1 MLKHRYLTV
10 LLFTF
15 CVVSVMDAPHAA
27 GDDWPQW
34 RGPDRDGLSRES
46 GLLEEWPSSGPEREW
61 TVSNLGPG
69 YGSLAIKGDR
79 IYVQM
84 TVGQRSAV
92 ASVNRADGRLVW
104 STALGRGRSNGE
116 GPGPRGT
123 PTVDGNRLYVLTES
137 GDLAS
142 LRAPDGSI
150 IWQRNILQD
159 FGGRNISWLVSES
172 PLVDGNNVIVTP
184 GGRGAGVV
192 ALNKM
197 TGDVVWTSDEL
208 SDEAGYASIVAG
220 TVGGVRVLMT
230 LTGMAGVGLRA
241 SDGKL
246 MWRYQRPSNRTAN
259 ITTPIFHDNKV
270 FYTSAYGTG
279 GGLLA
284 LKASGGE
291 VEAEEVYFTRQM
303 QNHHGGV
310 ILVDGYLY
318 GFHNSILTCMDF
330 ETGEVMWR
338 DRSVGKGSLTYADGN
353 LYIFSERNVV
363 GLAESTPEGYSEK
376 GRFRIPDQGWPSYAH
391 PVVSDGRLYLRDQSV
406 LYSYDVRGN

>member
-1 MLKHRYLTV
+1 MLKHRSLTV

-15 CVVSVMDAPHAA
+15 CVVSVMDAPLAT

-34 RGPDRDGLSRES
+34 RGPERNGLSRES
-46 GLLEEWPSSGPEREW
+46 GLLEEWPSAGPEREW
-61 TVSNLGPG
+61 AVSNLGPG
-69 YGSLAIKGDR
+69 YGSLAIQGDR

-104 STALGRGRSNGE
+104 STAIGRGRSNGE
-116 GPGPRGT
+116 GHGPRGT

-150 IWQRNILQD
+150 IWQRNILRD

-220 TVGGVRVLMT
+220 NVRSSGARGWRIETRVGASRV
-230 LTGMAGVGLRA
+230 
-241 SDGKL
+241 S
-246 MWRYQRPSNRTAN
+246 
-259 ITTPIFHDNKV
+259 
-270 FYTSAYGTG
+270 
-279 GGLLA
+279 
-284 LKASGGE
+284 
-291 VEAEEVYFTRQM
+291 
-303 QNHHGGV
+303 
-310 ILVDGYLY
+310 
-318 GFHNSILTCMDF
+318 
-330 ETGEVMWR
+330 
-338 DRSVGKGSLTYADGN
+338 
-353 LYIFSERNVV
+353 
-363 GLAESTPEGYSEK
+363 
-376 GRFRIPDQGWPSYAH
+376 
-391 PVVSDGRLYLRDQSV
+391 
-406 LYSYDVRGN
+406 